1 MAEQAGK
8 RWKLVC
14 SARREEN
21 RVAAKVAPMLIA
33 SDSPLYQVDG
43 TTSLIQFET
52 DVLGMLSLRESDPG
66 PHTTAYGMLADFLN
80 AVK

>member
-1 MAEQAGK
+1 
-8 RWKLVC
+8 
-14 SARREEN
+14 
-21 RVAAKVAPMLIA
+21 MLIA